1 MAWEEGEGIAGAMQ
15 KATAWLWSKPL
26 GLHSAEDDDEETVD
40 ALLEEAE
47 LEEQAKARHLY
58 SVKTISRAAPPD
70 QSRSGR
76 LYQRAQHSALEYS
89 RPTMSIKSQWLSW
102 SSSPRPLQPPQV
114 PSLMSWTP
122 IASLAPS
129 NPRLINSE
137 SRRVDQEH
145 GVLGSSTGWNG
156 TTPQRISSESCTKG
170 TVHPP
175 RRDLLELPS
184 SARSRTR
191 NR

>member
-26 GLHSAEDDDEETVD
+26 GLHSAEDDDDETVD

-47 LEEQAKARHLY
+47 LEEQAKAKHSY
-58 SVKTISRAAPPD
+58 SAKTISRAVPLE

-76 LYQRAQHSALEYS
+76 LYQTAQHSALEYS

-102 SSSPRPLQPPQV
+102 SSSPRPLPRPPV

-122 IASLAPS
+122 IANLAPS
-129 NPRLINSE
+129 NPRLINSV
-137 SRRVDQEH
+137 SQRVDHEH
-145 GVLGSSTGWNG
+145 GALSSLTGWNG
-156 TTPQRISSESCTKG
+156 TTPQRISSESFTKE
-170 TVHPP
+170 TEVPQ
-175 RRDLLELPS
+175 RRALLESPS
-184 SARSRTR
+184 GVKSRTR

>member
-1 MAWEEGEGIAGAMQ
+1 MAWEEGEGLAGAMQ

-26 GLHSAEDDDEETVD
+26 GLHSAEDDEEETVD

-47 LEEQAKARHLY
+47 LEEQAKARHLF
-58 SVKTISRAAPPD
+58 SVKAISRAAPPD
-70 QSRSGR
+70 QSLSGR

-102 SSSPRPLQPPQV
+102 SSSPRPLPPPQA

-129 NPRLINSE
+129 NPRLINLE
-137 SRRVDQEH
+137 SPRVDQEH
-145 GVLGSSTGWNG
+145 GALSSSTGLNG
-156 TTPQRISSESCTKG
+156 TTPRRISSGSCIKETERL
-170 TVHPP
+170 P

-184 SARSRTR
+184 SAKSRTR